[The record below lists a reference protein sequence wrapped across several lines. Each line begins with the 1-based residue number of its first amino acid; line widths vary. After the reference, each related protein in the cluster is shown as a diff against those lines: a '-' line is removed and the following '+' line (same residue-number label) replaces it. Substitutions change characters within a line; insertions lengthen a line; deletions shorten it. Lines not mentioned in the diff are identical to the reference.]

1 MHSWLLLGLCF
12 WNFSGVV
19 ATACLRIIGGT
30 VTTIEKY
37 PPTAAVLLIGYFST
51 NQICGGSIINQRHI
65 LTAAHCFTFT
75 LNAGVYLIRVGSSMA
90 HSGGTTHHIDRIIL
104 HPQWNTRTVDNDVAI
119 MRTTTAITYGIT
131 VQPANL
137 AESTYRLLDNDS
149 VWAVGWGLTSEYGL
163 PSEQLR
169 DVNVFV
175 VNSDIC
181 RSRFRNHIEITE
193 NMICTGWLDIG
204 GHDQCSRDS
213 GSPVYHHNTVIGFSS
228 MGFGCARPCYPGVNV
243 RVSRFSNWIKALT
256 NVKIYTKPTSP
267 APKRTKA
274 SPMGIAFDIAFS
286 SIEKK

>member
-1 MHSWLLLGLCF
+1 MDISQKENGNVSEELQHFRVFSINRDICRSRYRDSIVITDNTLCSGWLDVGSRDQCTRD
-12 WNFSGVV
+12 SVV

-149 VWAVGWGLTSEYGL
+149 VWAVGWGLTS
-163 PSEQLR
+163 
-169 DVNVFV
+169 
-175 VNSDIC
+175 
-181 RSRFRNHIEITE
+181 
-193 NMICTGWLDIG
+193 
-204 GHDQCSRDS
+204 
-213 GSPVYHHNTVIGFSS
+213 
-228 MGFGCARPCYPGVNV
+228 
-243 RVSRFSNWIKALT
+243 VST
-256 NVKIYTKPTSP
+256 T
-267 APKRTKA
+267 
-274 SPMGIAFDIAFS
+274 
-286 SIEKK
+286 